1 MHTTHPPAKR
11 TETCIQGCTTSVE
24 KDVYPWVLSAGIT
37 IILGLEDLCN
47 GQQRMN
53 AIPSM

>member
-11 TETCIQGCTTSVE
+11 TEICIQGCTTSVE

>member
-11 TETCIQGCTTSVE
+11 TEICIQGCTTSVE
-24 KDVYPWVLSAGIT
+24 KDVLSAGIT